1 VESLSVDTRLLLLLL
16 LLLLAAAEPVGD
28 VTLLWRAAE
37 PS

>member
-1 VESLSVDTRLLLLLL
+1 VESLSVDTRLL

>member
-1 VESLSVDTRLLLLLL
+1 VESLSVDTR

>member
-1 VESLSVDTRLLLLLL
+1 VESLSVDTRLLL

>member
-1 VESLSVDTRLLLLLL
+1 VESLSVDTRLLLL